1 MHHAATYVRHGPS
14 GSISVWSVYGVRG
27 GIRCA
32 SHYRFVSPYP
42 SHSSAGKQPCVHTS
56 TARPALRAFP
66 LTHTSTHCEQSS
78 ACSIYSHR
86 NLGYHKKRCG
96 HRPCARSSAIGN
108 EPFAST
114 ASRKALWASQALRAT
129 LCVLSSSTKGSLHI
143 RNGQVPH
150 IRTSTAGKHPA
161 RAQRCGQTPCVRPR
175 AAGQQRP
182 ARNNNTSRARNRLS
196 DFSPEKKPGKGQE
209 RQLGERGGTT
219 RTRRPLTPRA
229 LPPPLAQDVRGQGDR
244 AHPRRHARLA

>member
-1 MHHAATYVRHGPS
+1 MHHAAPHVRHGPS

-42 SHSSAGKQPCVHTS
+42 SHSIAGKQPCVHTS
-56 TARPALRAFP
+56 TARSALRAFP

-78 ACSIYSHR
+78 ACYIYSHR

-96 HRPCARSSAIGN
+96 HKPCARISAIGN

-161 RAQRCGQTPCVRPR
+161 RASALRANTLRAPTRCGPTPC
-175 AAGQQRP
+175 
-182 ARNNNTSRARNRLS
+182 AR
-196 DFSPEKKPGKGQE
+196 Q
-209 RQLGERGGTT
+209 
-219 RTRRPLTPRA
+219 
-229 LPPPLAQDVRGQGDR
+229 
-244 AHPRRHARLA
+244 